1 MEKKYPSWEVFKA
14 KYPSEQLQR
23 DRFEDLVRSLFCDR
37 FGLKYGIFQYRN
49 HAGNETQT
57 VTQGLDVIGF
67 NAKFFEKDIDV
78 SQIIGS
84 IETAHQRHPEQN
96 RMIIYTNIPF
106 GNPPKN
112 KEKTSAQ
119 QKVEEYASSVGIT
132 VEWIMDK
139 MILDHVIKL
148 DWVYDCFFALESPLE
163 QILESE
169 ESNAKAILAP
179 IRTALSFNGD
189 DIKIDYTQEEIRVLD
204 ARKGSILSST
214 EKEDVEKQPY

>member
-1 MEKKYPSWEVFKA
+1 MERKYPSWEVFKA
-14 KYPSEQLQR
+14 KYPSELLQR

-57 VTQGLDVIGF
+57 VTQGSDVIGF
-67 NAKFFEKDIDV
+67 NAKFFEKKIDANK
-78 SQIIGS
+78 IIDS
-84 IETAHQRHPEQN
+84 ITTAHQEHPEQN
-96 RMIIYTNIPF
+96 RILIYTNIPF

-112 KEKTSAQ
+112 EEKTTAQ
-119 QKVEEYASSVGIT
+119 QKVEKHALSVGII

-148 DWVYDCFFALESPLE
+148 DWVYDYFFALESPLE

-179 IRTALSFNGD
+179 IRTALSFNETLSKL
-189 DIKIDYTQEEIRVLD
+189 IISR
-204 ARKGSILSST
+204 RKH
-214 EKEDVEKQPY
+214 EY